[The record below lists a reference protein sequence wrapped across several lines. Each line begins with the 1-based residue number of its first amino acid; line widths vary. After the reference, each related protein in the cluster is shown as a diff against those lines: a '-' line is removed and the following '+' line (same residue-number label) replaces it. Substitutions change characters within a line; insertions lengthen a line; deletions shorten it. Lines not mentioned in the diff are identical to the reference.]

1 MNRRYV
7 TIPEIREIMERYN
20 KILAP
25 EEKLKFHVVTDHSY
39 FTPRMKECHNVI
51 VGKNVRF
58 ISFVGNRYYWVL
70 EMQGK
75 NVFTGFL
82 DECIEKYRSIKNEL

>member
-58 ISFVGNRYYWVL
+58 ISFAFSRDFLMSVL
-70 EMQGK
+70 K
-75 NVFTGFL
+75 NTGALRMNYDLL
-82 DECIEKYRSIKNEL
+82 DWGYTYPE